1 MKCPFCG
8 SDDTQVV
15 DTRAN
20 LEANTVRRRRKCVTC
35 EKRFTTYERVDLKMP
50 RLVKKDG
57 SRTDFDR
64 DKIMG
69 SMMLALR
76 KRPVSTEDVDE
87 AVDRVIERLRALGE
101 REVPTNRVGDFVM
114 RELAKLDKIAYIRF
128 ASVYRS
134 FETPD
139 DFREAVQEV
148 KAGKVEFRTDKTAL
162 VHVPVGKISF
172 TPDKLVD
179 NATTLIT
186 SIIKAKPSV
195 AKGKYVKGCYLSST
209 MGPGISLDV
218 SALETA
224 AKA

>member
-15 DTRAN
+15 DTRAS
-20 LEANTVRRRRKCVTC
+20 LEANTIRRRRKCVQC

-64 DKIMG
+64 DKLMG

-76 KRPVSTEDVDE
+76 KRPVATEEIDG
-87 AVDRVIERLRALGE
+87 AADRIEEKLRSLGE
-101 REVPTNRVGDFVM
+101 REIPTSRVGDLVM

-148 KAGKVEFRTDKTAL
+148 KTKKRRK
-162 VHVPVGKISF
+162 
-172 TPDKLVD
+172 
-179 NATTLIT
+179 
-186 SIIKAKPSV
+186 
-195 AKGKYVKGCYLSST
+195 
-209 MGPGISLDV
+209 
-218 SALETA
+218 
-224 AKA
+224 